1 MHLDDGVPMTN
12 SPTPKPLA
20 RRTLLVAASAGLAA
34 LAAPSAMA
42 SAQAATELPRAGRHR
57 QPPVRGALDFLGAM
71 TGAYAAPLGQPTLPQ
86 SYADELGLFST
97 AFVYDSALAIVAAIP
112 AGRLD
117 LARSIGDGLLYAQT
131 HDPAHSD
138 GRLRQGYNVGPY
150 TFYDGGRND
159 HGLVQPDGTANIGWQ
174 FGFLGTAVGDMAWP
188 GIALVQLHE
197 ATGEASYLEG
207 AQRIADWITTRAI
220 NEGTLGG
227 FSFGVDAADRRI
239 PNVSTEHN
247 IDSVAFFT
255 MLHQIDGDARW
266 LDAANRALSLVEAMW
281 EPAEGFFYTGS
292 NDGSTINRH
301 PLPLDPQT
309 WSWLTLQDHRFARSL
324 DWAERTLG
332 TTDAATSEFS
342 ELPEGFAV
350 SGVTFSSASL
360 TSTAVYNNRQVDPD
374 GVWFEGTAQLA
385 TALTDRRAPRDG
397 ARANRLLQ
405 ELRRA
410 QAELG
415 RNQHVGGT
423 PLAPGGLVA
432 ASSLIDSGF
441 GFGYF
446 QIKHVGATAWYVMAE
461 LGVNPMKLGGLAVS
475 GT

>member
-1 MHLDDGVPMTN
+1 MTI
-12 SPTPKPLA
+12 SPTPRQLA
-20 RRTLLVAASAGLAA
+20 RRTLLIAASAGLATF
-34 LAAPSAMA
+34 AAPSAMA
-42 SAQAATELPRAGRHR
+42 QAANGLPRTRPHR
-57 QPPVRGALDFLGAM
+57 QPPVRSALNFLDSM
-71 TGAYAAPLGQPTLPQ
+71 TGAYAETLHQPRLPQ

-117 LARSIGDGLLYAQT
+117 LARTIGDGLLYAQT

-150 TFYDGGRND
+150 TFYDGTRNE

-197 ATGEASYLEG
+197 ATGEKSYLRG

-227 FSFGVDAADRRI
+227 FSFGVDAADQRI

-255 MLHQIDGDARW
+255 MLHQVDGDARW
-266 LDAANRALSLVEAMW
+266 LEAANRASRLVEAMW

-309 WSWLTLQDHRFARSL
+309 WSWLTLQEQRFAGSL

-342 ELPEGFAV
+342 ELPAGFAV

-360 TSTAVYNNRQVDPD
+360 TSTAVYNNRQVAPN

-385 TALTDRRAPRDG
+385 TALTDRRAPRDR
-397 ARANRLLQ
+397 ARANQLLQ

-415 RNQHVGGT
+415 GNQHVGGT

-446 QIKHVGATAWYVMAE
+446 QIQHVGATAWYVMAE